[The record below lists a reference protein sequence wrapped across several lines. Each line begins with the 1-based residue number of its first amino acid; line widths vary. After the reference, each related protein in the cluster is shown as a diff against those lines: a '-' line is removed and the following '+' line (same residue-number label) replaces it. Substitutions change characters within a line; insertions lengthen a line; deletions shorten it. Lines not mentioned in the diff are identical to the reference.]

1 MNKDLTGVQN
11 NDADN
16 LVYLYPAKKNK
27 ADKVPVGVT
36 FKKSRRVD
44 QGLPLV
50 NKFVLRQPV
59 GQPLSSAS
67 FKPKVRTIATTLS
80 LVRNSD
86 S

>member
-36 FKKSRRVD
+36 FKKSGRD
-44 QGLPLV
+44 NQGPLV
-50 NKFVLRQPV
+50 NNFVLRQPA
-59 GQPLSSAS
+59 GQSLSGDS
-67 FKPKVRTIATTLS
+67 FKPRVRTIATTLS

-86 S
+86 R